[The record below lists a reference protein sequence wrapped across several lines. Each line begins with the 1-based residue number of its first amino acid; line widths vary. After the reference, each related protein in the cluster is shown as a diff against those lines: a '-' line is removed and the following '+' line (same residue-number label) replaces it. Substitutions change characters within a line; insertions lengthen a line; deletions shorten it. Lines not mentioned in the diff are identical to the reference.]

1 MGRLDEERA
10 HCEAMISAIS
20 ATLENRATSD
30 ISQYQV
36 GGQLITKMP
45 IKDLLYYRGYYTSR
59 LQRIKQMERAQQ
71 GKATGRLVKVA
82 F

>member
-1 MGRLDEERA
+1 MGRLDEERT
-10 HCEAMISAIS
+10 HCETMISVIS
-20 ATLENRATSD
+20 ATLENRATAD

-45 IKDLLYYRGYYTSR
+45 IKDLLYYRGYYTSK